1 METLIFCAVTS
12 DFLIFSGTKER
23 EHWSQTLATE
33 RQIDMLGRITKTNKI
48 VSEFPFYFNCE
59 EIFTKEFY
67 LVKMTKNSFLYS
79 LQRVKISDLTFAEV
93 FDDS

>member
-1 METLIFCAVTS
+1 
-12 DFLIFSGTKER
+12 
-23 EHWSQTLATE
+23 
-33 RQIDMLGRITKTNKI
+33 MLGRITKTNKI